1 MGASSRLAAHI
12 LLFRLGVQH
21 PTFPGNPNRSHRSAR
36 VREGSRNRSFSYAC
50 VRQARVLVVE
60 SEALLGDS
68 LAEILSTDFDVTVV
82 SNFTSALEVLESGV
96 AYDVILC
103 DVALPPEGG
112 AALLERTR
120 QLASDMADRFV
131 FVTAGATPADITEAI
146 ARGMPLTESPI
157 DIRALRGVADW
168 HFTHAVG

>member
-1 MGASSRLAAHI
+1 M
-12 LLFRLGVQH
+12 QY

-36 VREGSRNRSFSYAC
+36 IREGARERSFPRA
-50 VRQARVLVVE
+50 RRARVLVVE

-68 LAEILSTDFDVTVV
+68 LADILAADFDVTVV
-82 SNFTSALEVLESGV
+82 SNETSALELLESGV
-96 AYDVILC
+96 PYDVILC
-103 DVALPPEGG
+103 DVALPPAGG

-120 QLASDMADRFV
+120 HLAPDMADRFV
-131 FVTAGATPADITEAI
+131 FVTAGATPTDIAEAI
-146 ARGMPLTESPI
+146 AGGIPLEESPI